1 MTVYTPPVNTYTPLA
16 SITLASTA
24 TEIVL
29 TGFSQ
34 DYRDLVIVLQGS
46 LGADNNILM
55 QFNGDTG
62 SNYSDVRM
70 IGYGSAQYTSS
81 AQSGTSMIIGP
92 LDTTQ
97 GNVLVNVMDFSASDK
112 HTTALIRTNKTAE
125 VGARAGRWANTS
137 AVTAIRLFP
146 ASTTFSS
153 GFTVKLFGIE
163 A

>member
-1 MTVYTPPVNTYTPLA
+1 MATPTYTALQT
-16 SITLASTA
+16 I
-24 TEIVL
+24 EL
-29 TGFSQ
+29 TGTASSVTFSSIPAT
-34 DYRDLVIVLQGS
+34 YRDLVIVLQGS

-70 IGYGSAQYTSS
+70 IGYGSSQYTSS

-97 GNVLVNVMDFSASDK
+97 GNVLVNVMDYSASDK
-112 HTTALIRTNKTAE
+112 HKAAIIRTNKTAE
-125 VGARAGRWANTS
+125 VGARAGRWADTS
-137 AVTAIRLFP
+137 PVTAIKLFP
-146 ASTTFSS
+146 TSTTFSS
-153 GFTVKLFGIE
+153 GFTVSLFGIE